1 VSDIALNITWWA
13 IALGL
18 LASVFWPLTA
28 AAAAALLWLR
38 LRRASIAARAVA
50 AVALLLWSVS
60 VFANILMLVTQAQN
74 AAQYR
79 ADLRA
84 RQTTLH
90 SAATIDGMHLPAGTI
105 VTRSGSEIFSY
116 VAAIDVPHAV
126 TIGGVPVVQHAG
138 VNDGKLDGD
147 VTLARDVRIG
157 EAWCSSKEPA
167 RFTSGALI
175 ACTLARPSR
184 IRGIPCAG
192 TIDLQNGVVCTLGSE
207 YRRYGIVWRA
217 ATTVTDYGDL
227 VWFKIGPAAP
237 NLFVFGLPLNPDSD
251 VQFQKARLASVDLR
265 SKPLS
270 FRGCMFALILVRG
283 ASLLGQTRGVCALP
297 TVPPGYVSLP
307 AKAVAVR

>member
-1 VSDIALNITWWA
+1 MSDIGINISPWA

-18 LASVFWPLTA
+18 FAAAFWPLTA
-28 AAAAALLWLR
+28 GAAAALLWLR
-38 LRRASIAARAVA
+38 LRRTSIAARIVA
-50 AVALLLWSVS
+50 AAALLSWSIS
-60 VFANILMLVTQAQN
+60 SFATILMLVSQAQD

-90 SAATIDGMHLPAGTI
+90 NAAVIDGMHLPAGTI
-105 VTRSGSEIFSY
+105 VTRSGPEVFSY

-138 VNDGKLDGD
+138 VSDGKVDGD
-147 VTLARDVRIG
+147 VTLARDVRVG
-157 EAWCSSKEPA
+157 AAWCSSKEPA
-167 RFTSGALI
+167 RFASGALI

-184 IRGIPCAG
+184 IRGIPCTG
-192 TIDLQNGVVCTLGSE
+192 TIDLQNGVVCTLSGE
-207 YRRYGIVWRA
+207 YRRYGILWRT

-251 VQFQKARLASVDLR
+251 VQFQNARMASVDLR
-265 SKPLS
+265 SKPVP
-270 FRGCMFALILVRG
+270 FRGCAFDLILVRDG
-283 ASLLGQTRGVCALP
+283 SLLGQTRGVCALP

-307 AKAVAVR
+307 AEAVAVR